1 MTTCSPIVEL
11 NDDTRMLTLN
21 PEGVHQP
28 PTRGIEV
35 SDDIVSPE
43 RGSRGSPPLSI
54 CSLVM
59 GCSDIAH
66 DIVSPEMGSRGS
78 PPESI
83 AIPELVDMSSDDESD
98 DVTDVTPCKQISS
111 PWDRSITP
119 VNQSQLR
126 VRESVYRGVNDHR
139 YIVPVGRCL
148 TCAVEVKKRQ
158 EIGVFIG
165 DTVSAQEV
173 TLMSP
178 ARGSYLL
185 DMAIDGE
192 KNDIEILDCYEKTH
206 GEDPVCKL
214 SMANTA
220 AALYHREADISL
232 TEQDNNAAVTVV
244 LRDGNRTAVM
254 YALRKILVGEEIM
267 WDYDIENE
275 PTPNHTPAKK
285 LGNNIITSY
294 GNTNS
299 DKHPPPDTEV
309 CFDITDSQE
318 KDMKCLE
325 EDMKCLAVAV
335 KDSFDEGFAILDC
348 ASGTHI
354 CKNKEYA
361 LL

>member
-1 MTTCSPIVEL
+1 MNYDEWAALSAETREKMSDHNTRIQKAGDALAKMGWAEGRWRKKTKPSDNPAQRYLTAVKEKRKKWEPKRKHDRTMVTRSQEDAESDDFDDEVILLTKSYRDAVCLMTTCSPILEL

-98 DVTDVTPCKQISS
+98 DVTDVTPCKQMNS
-111 PWDRSITP
+111 PWDRSIKP

-126 VRESVYRGVNDHR
+126 VRESVYRAVNDHR

-158 EIGVFIG
+158 EIGMFVG
-165 DTVSAQEV
+165 NTVSSQDV

-185 DMAIDGE
+185 DIYQP
-192 KNDIEILDCYEKTH
+192 I
-206 GEDPVCKL
+206 
-214 SMANTA
+214 
-220 AALYHREADISL
+220 
-232 TEQDNNAAVTVV
+232 
-244 LRDGNRTAVM
+244 
-254 YALRKILVGEEIM
+254 
-267 WDYDIENE
+267 
-275 PTPNHTPAKK
+275 
-285 LGNNIITSY
+285 
-294 GNTNS
+294 
-299 DKHPPPDTEV
+299 
-309 CFDITDSQE
+309 
-318 KDMKCLE
+318 
-325 EDMKCLAVAV
+325 
-335 KDSFDEGFAILDC
+335 
-348 ASGTHI
+348 
-354 CKNKEYA
+354 
-361 LL
+361 